1 MGHFRNYYTHFICFG
16 ASRFCDVFIMFMWQV
31 RWDVSFTALWRR
43 TERRCCH
50 GNGRKAAT
58 SARALCLV
66 CPLRAEK
73 TATATCWCMQITT
86 IKVCSVFCCV
96 SFGFLP
102 FYLFG
107 SSLHL
112 YIFYF
117 GFAVLVHVVRLVG
130 ELGNVYFGDALAQI
144 LLYTCT
150 HADTRLHTE

>member
-1 MGHFRNYYTHFICFG
+1 MLWSKYVLWDFY
-16 ASRFCDVFIMFMWQV
+16 VFIMFVWQV
-31 RWDVSFTALWRR
+31 RWDVSFTALWRW

-86 IKVCSVFCCV
+86 IKVCSVFWRV
-96 SFGFLP
+96 SFGFFPL
-102 FYLFG
+102 YLFG
-107 SSLHL
+107 SSVHL
-112 YIFYF
+112 DIFYF

-130 ELGNVYFGDALAQI
+130 EFGNVYFGGALAQRV
-144 LLYTCT
+144 LYTCA
-150 HADTRLHTE
+150 HAHTRLHTE